1 MLQRRHGVAVLSESF
16 RHDAMEFGALLFCF
30 QQRRDLLG
38 ELLMVCELR
47 AKQLQERSRQHRTGG
62 PQLRLRKAVV
72 PCQHRISVDCLA
84 QRFNPFERLPFAQV
98 YRLLLSQGPGVFRIG
113 AQTLL
118 LELPVDSL
126 GLVEFVTELERD
138 HNVSLLEQAWSED
151 VTCGDIVRIVLQSKN
166 PRQD

>member
-1 MLQRRHGVAVLSESF
+1 MSSAEKCPRCGFANVAAQQMMDEFKQRASE
-16 RHDAMEFGALLFCF
+16 
-30 QQRRDLLG
+30 
-38 ELLMVCELR
+38 
-47 AKQLQERSRQHRTGG
+47 QLKIPAST
-62 PQLRLRKAVV
+62 
-72 PCQHRISVDCLA
+72 
-84 QRFNPFERLPFAQV
+84 
-98 YRLLLSQGPGVFRIG
+98 IG

>member
-1 MLQRRHGVAVLSESF
+1 MTCPLCDTAPPDGLSSDVAPMSSAEKCPRCGFANVAAQQMMDEFKQRASE
-16 RHDAMEFGALLFCF
+16 
-30 QQRRDLLG
+30 
-38 ELLMVCELR
+38 
-47 AKQLQERSRQHRTGG
+47 QLKIPAST
-62 PQLRLRKAVV
+62 
-72 PCQHRISVDCLA
+72 
-84 QRFNPFERLPFAQV
+84 
-98 YRLLLSQGPGVFRIG
+98 IG